1 MPFLKRHA
9 RIIAIFLGLMVLVNG
24 YLYRSTIM
32 EWFEEDGKYASFV
45 VEDKTTLYVFMDL
58 SKKDT
63 TENQLIQRA
72 VASAGNY
79 YGGEKLIVQ
88 MIDKKEVKHSVY
100 EDAFRLTKFPT
111 VVLLDKKGHLVRTY
125 EESIDLTDMKVGLE
139 RLIQE

>member
-9 RIIAIFLGLMVLVNG
+9 RIIAIFLVLMVIVNG
-24 YLYRSTIM
+24 YLYRTTILD
-32 EWFEEDGKYASFV
+32 WFEEEGKYASFV
-45 VEDKTTLYVFMDL
+45 VEEKTTLYVFMDL

-63 TENQLIQRA
+63 TENQLIQRS
-72 VASAGNY
+72 VASAGNF

-88 MIDKKEVKHSVY
+88 VIDKKQAKDSVFA
-100 EDAFRLTKFPT
+100 EAFRLTKFPT

-125 EESIDLTDMKVGLE
+125 EESIDLVDMKVGLE